1 MRFAARI
8 RPILATIALLGTAP
22 AAARADTILANGF
35 FDTAPVAPWQATA
48 GALTANGSSDAQGL
62 DTSGAAHLRVPFSNA
77 TSSAF
82 LRQCLAVPTGHQW
95 FTAAKV
101 RFEAEETAVGQVSVR
116 NTFYSGPGCTG
127 GLTGVVSGTTLPS
140 VVRQVWFD
148 LEVGDY
154 TNGVSGGPTTQ
165 SALVTIELV
174 KQGSGGPLSISIDDV
189 TFAEIGVPL
198 CRGRSATMF
207 GTEGPDTLRGTPG
220 DDVIVG
226 LGGNDRIFGRG
237 GSDWLCGDDGDDKL
251 IGGGGKDY
259 LEGGNG
265 RDVLRGGPLPDLLL
279 GGPGNDKLF
288 GGPGD
293 DTLGGGPDV
302 DKCRAGAD
310 DPPSESLCD
319 VAL

>member
-1 MRFAARI
+1 MRFAPHF
-8 RPILATIALLGTAP
+8 RPILATIAILGAAP

-35 FDTAPVAPWQATA
+35 FDTASLAPWLATA
-48 GALTANGSSDAQGL
+48 GALTADGSADAQNL
-62 DTSGAAHLRVPFSNA
+62 DTSGASRLRVPFSNA

-82 LRQCLAVPTGHQW
+82 MWQCLAVPAGPQW

-101 RFEAEETAVGQVSVR
+101 RFEAEETAVGHVSIR

-127 GLTGVVSGTTLPS
+127 GVTGVVGATPLPS
-140 VVRQVWFD
+140 VVRHVWYD
-148 LEVGDY
+148 LEVGDH
-154 TNGVSGGPTTQ
+154 TSGVSGGPTTQ

-174 KQGSGGPLSISIDDV
+174 KQGPGGPLSINVDEV

-198 CRGRSATMF
+198 CRGRAATMF

-237 GSDWLCGDDGDDKL
+237 GDDWLCGGGDDDKL
-251 IGGGGKDY
+251 IGSGGKDY
-259 LEGGNG
+259 LEGGDG
-265 RDVLRGGPLPDLLL
+265 RDVLRGGPLPDLLA

-288 GGPGD
+288 GGAGD
-293 DTLGGGPDV
+293 DTLGAGSGI

-319 VAL
+319 LAL